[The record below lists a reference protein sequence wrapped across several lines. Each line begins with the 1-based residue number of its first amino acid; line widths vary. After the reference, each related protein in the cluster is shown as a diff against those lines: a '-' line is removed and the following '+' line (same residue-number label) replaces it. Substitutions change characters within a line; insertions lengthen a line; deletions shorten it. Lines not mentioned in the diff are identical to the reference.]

1 MKRNWKTVLMLAA
14 LSAIPF
20 GLNAQTSTMMTRAC
34 EVDDSCTGADAGA
47 YLWTNKL
54 GYEENEQMSVYI
66 TIDPVG
72 VEMPHTLFFYRENI
86 ETGERAYYSPL
97 GLNPTQGSETVV
109 DALGLPQGLFQPF
122 ALNRAERTQTEIWR
136 GDVPSPGL
144 WHFVAEA
151 RTADATQ
158 VVKKAY
164 AKFVVSENPPVV
176 MGENGT
182 NTEISTDT
190 TWNNDTIY
198 KIQHQVFVNDEATL
212 TIEPGTLIL
221 AKGQNAVIVVEKG
234 GKIMAEGRREAP
246 IVMTCDDDVGTRTSG
261 CWGGLIILGNADVT
275 RDNPR
280 AEGIVPETRP
290 VYGGTDDE
298 DSSGVLRY
306 VRVEFAGVDFS
317 QETQPNAFGFHGV
330 GSGTVIE
337 YIQAHEGEDDGI
349 EFFGGTANCLY
360 CVSDGAKDDGFDWA
374 LGWRG
379 TAQYLFILQDGEGD
393 NGIEADNDSQGFN
406 ATPRSHPRL
415 YNVTM
420 IGSRFPREDEDNPRQ
435 RREGDRIYRGDGM
448 LIRVGTAITARN
460 MIVAGFGEEALDVL
474 PNGPTVTFFG
484 DGTSSIKNSIFT
496 LNGGSMD
503 NDQIKDGGS
512 GVVAP
517 KVGYMDVAPM
527 LRNITYEGNP
537 DPRPVAGSPALR
549 IGDAATPPSDG
560 TLDPRAQ
567 CIGAFCGENW
577 LEEWT
582 FFGDEED
589 YDVP

>member
-14 LSAIPF
+14 LCAIPF

-109 DALGLPQGLFQPF
+109 DVFRLPVGLFQPF
-122 ALNRAERTQTEIWR
+122 PLNRAERMQTEIWN
-136 GDVPSPGL
+136 GDVPDAGL

-164 AKFVVSENPPVV
+164 AKFVVSRTAPVV
-176 MGENGT
+176 MGEDGT
-182 NTEISTDT
+182 YTEISTDT

-198 KIQHQVFVNDEATL
+198 KIRNQVFVNDGATL

-221 AKGQNAVIVVEKG
+221 AQGQNAVIVVEKG

-275 RDNPR
+275 RDNPI
-280 AEGIVPETRP
+280 AEGVVPETRP

-306 VRVEFAGVDFS
+306 VRVEFAGVDFNP
-317 QETQPNAFGFHGV
+317 ETQPNAFGFHGV

-379 TAQYLFILQDGEGD
+379 TAQNLFILQDGQSD
-393 NGIEADNDSQGFN
+393 NGIEADNDREGGFN
-406 ATPRSHPRL
+406 AMPRSHPTL

-420 IGSRFPREDEDNPRQ
+420 IGGAFLSPITHQ
-435 RREGDRIYRGDGM
+435 GDGM
-448 LIRVGTAITARN
+448 RIRVGSAVTARN
-460 MIVAGFGEEALDVL
+460 VIVAGFGGDALDVR
-474 PNGPTVTFFG
+474 PNGPTVTFFE
-484 DGTSSIKNSIFT
+484 DGTSSLTNSILT
-496 LNGGSMD
+496 LNGGAMGNNQI
-503 NDQIKDGGS
+503 NDDSS
-512 GVVAP
+512 GVVVEALEP
-517 KVGYMDVAPM
+517 PNRLPGYIDVDPR

-549 IGDAATPPSDG
+549 IGAAATPPSDG
-560 TLDPRAQ
+560 TLDPSAQ

-582 FFGDEED
+582 FFGAEED

>member
-1 MKRNWKTVLMLAA
+1 MKRNWTTVLMLAA
-14 LSAIPF
+14 LWAIPF

-34 EVDDSCTGADAGA
+34 EADDPCTGADAGA

-72 VEMPHTLFFYRENI
+72 VETPHTLFLYRENI
-86 ETGERAYYSPL
+86 ETGERRYYSL
-97 GLNPTQGSETVV
+97 LNPNLASETVV
-109 DALGLPQGLFQPF
+109 DAFGLPPGQFRSTPLPP
-122 ALNRAERTQTEIWR
+122 LTKTEIWA
-136 GDVPSPGL
+136 GNVPVSGL

-151 RTADATQ
+151 RTVDATQ
-158 VVKKAY
+158 MVKRAY

-198 KIQHQVFVNDEATL
+198 KIRNQVFVNDGATL
-212 TIEPGTLIL
+212 TIEPSTLIL
-221 AKGQNAVIVVEKG
+221 AQGQNAVIVVEKG

-275 RDNPR
+275 RDNPI
-280 AEGIVPETRP
+280 AEGVVPETRP

-306 VRVEFAGVDFS
+306 VRVEFAGVDFNP
-317 QETQPNAFGFHGV
+317 ETQPNAFGFHGV

-379 TAQYLFILQDGEGD
+379 TAQNLFILQDGQSD
-393 NGIEADNDSQGFN
+393 NGIEADNDREGGFN
-406 ATPRSHPRL
+406 AMPRSHPTL

-420 IGSRFPREDEDNPRQ
+420 IGGAFLSPITHQ
-435 RREGDRIYRGDGM
+435 GDGM
-448 LIRVGTAITARN
+448 RIRVGSAVTARN
-460 MIVAGFGEEALDVL
+460 VIVAGFGGDALDVR
-474 PNGPTVTFFG
+474 PDGPTVTLFE
-484 DGTSSIKNSIFT
+484 DGTSSLKNSILT
-496 LNGGSMD
+496 LNGGATG
-503 NDQIKDGGS
+503 NDQINDS
-512 GVVAP
+512 NRGVLVAP
-517 KVGYMDVAPM
+517 PTKPRVGYMDVPPM
-527 LRNITYEGNP
+527 LRNITYQGNP

-549 IGDAATPPSDG
+549 IGAAATPPSDG
-560 TLDPRAQ
+560 TLDPSAQ

-582 FFGDEED
+582 FFGDEDD